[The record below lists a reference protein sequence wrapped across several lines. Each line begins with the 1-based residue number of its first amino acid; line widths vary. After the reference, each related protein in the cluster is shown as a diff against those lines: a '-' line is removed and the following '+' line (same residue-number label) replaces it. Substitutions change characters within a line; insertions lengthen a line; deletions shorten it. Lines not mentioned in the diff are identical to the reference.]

1 MIHSLHNARF
11 TSSEDVPSQC
21 IAGYVFS
28 MPGGDDYI
36 QTQPIQAIWEDG
48 GELFV
53 EDKAGST
60 YQIVDFNDD
69 EAARMVVFMREEI
82 FRGFF
87 RSSSDAWGVTD

>member
-1 MIHSLHNARF
+1 MSLIHSLHNARF
-11 TSSEDVPSQC
+11 TNSEDVPGLC

-60 YQIVDFNDD
+60 YQIADFYSD
-69 EAARMVVFMREEI
+69 ESARQVVFMREEI

-87 RSSSDAWGVTD
+87 PRD